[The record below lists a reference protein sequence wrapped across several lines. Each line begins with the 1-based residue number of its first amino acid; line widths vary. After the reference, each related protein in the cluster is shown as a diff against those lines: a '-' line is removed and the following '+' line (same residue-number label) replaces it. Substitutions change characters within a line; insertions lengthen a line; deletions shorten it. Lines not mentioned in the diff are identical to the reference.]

1 MEPSAESG
9 KSMLRVTRTKAQAKA
24 SYDRFSPVYDIFAGA
39 FERKY
44 RDMALKQLNLTAGE
58 VVLEIGFGTG
68 HCLKQMAE
76 AVGPSG
82 KVHGIDI
89 SSGMMAVSKRRLEAA
104 GLENRVELTCADA
117 ANMPYPNAEFDAVFS
132 SFALELF
139 DSPEIPRVLAEVRR
153 VLRPGGRVGV
163 VSMAKG
169 DGTSVL
175 LRLYEWA
182 HKMLPQFVNCRPI
195 YLEQAVK
202 DAGFRVWQVE
212 RVSLLGLPGEIVVG
226 SPL

>member
-1 MEPSAESG
+1 MVNLLAPKAGERILDLGSGTGVLTAEIASRG
-9 KSMLRVTRTKAQAKA
+9 ADILGVDRSEEMISQA
-24 SYDRFSPVYDIFAGA
+24 R
-39 FERKY
+39 RKFP
-44 RDMALKQLNLTAGE
+44 ALKFEVLDARQLR
-58 VVLEIGFGTG
+58 F
-68 HCLKQMAE
+68 
-76 AVGPSG
+76 
-82 KVHGIDI
+82 
-89 SSGMMAVSKRRLEAA
+89 
-104 GLENRVELTCADA
+104 
-117 ANMPYPNAEFDAVFS
+117 NAEFDAVFS

-182 HKMLPQFVNCRPI
+182 HKMLPQFVDCRPI